1 MDEQAINKRLD
12 ALENK
17 IDIMLDYVNRQR
29 LTTQSLNDLT
39 DDLAIIGKDF
49 YDTAVDELDKR
60 QVEINPDEVTDLLIT
75 FLRNIKNFKEVMNI
89 FEMAFDLSKELG
101 PILNETIIDVT
112 KKFAE
117 FEEKGYFEF
126 IKNVGPII
134 DKIVTGL
141 SPQDLKDLSDNIMLI
156 INTVKDLTQPE
167 MLKSI
172 DNAIHVYSSI
182 ETKEVPS
189 YSVWK
194 LMREINT
201 PEMKKALGFGVTFMK
216 NLSKNMEK
224 IN

>member
-12 ALENK
+12 ALEAK

-29 LTTQSLNDLT
+29 LSTQALDDLT
-39 DDLAIIGKDF
+39 GDLAIIGKDF

-60 QVEINPDEVTDLLIT
+60 QVQINPEEVTDLLIT

-89 FEMAFDLSKELG
+89 FEMAFDLAKEVG
-101 PILNETIIDVT
+101 PIFNETIIDVT
-112 KKFAE
+112 KKLAE

-126 IKNVGPII
+126 IKNVVPII
-134 DKIVTGL
+134 DEIVTGL
-141 SPQDLKDLSDNIMLI
+141 TPQELKDLSDNIMLI
-156 INTVKDLTQPE
+156 IHTVKDLTQPE

-182 ETKEVPS
+182 ETKDVQP

-194 LMREINT
+194 VMREINT

-216 NLSKNMEK
+216 NLSKNK
-224 IN
+224 N